1 MTINDLCG
9 NDSRFKYLAVDSRSV
24 FDPENTVFAAL
35 RTDVGDGH
43 RYIADLY
50 DKGVRAF
57 IVEKIPDGNFDDADF
72 LVTPA
77 VLRTLREIAHKRL
90 SANYRGVIITGS
102 EGKTTLKELL
112 YRAMRKTDNVAR
124 SPRSWN
130 SSIGLPL
137 AIWDMTHTGA
147 GGTLL
152 TEAGIDGAGQGAV
165 IADVLTPSHTI
176 AAITPITSEHDE
188 AFASHQDK
196 ILEKI
201 NVIRNTNTVIYDNSD
216 PLLGELLSREMPHAK
231 LLPVS
236 QGSHPSVYH
245 ALADKV
251 LDELGFSADSR
262 ENIDS
267 LPLTVK
273 RREIVEGSYG
283 NTIFTDSFTADFR
296 SLIDSLD
303 FMRRHA
309 SPLRPKIL
317 FLGRMLDDNKHSDT
331 EIAQTAGLFG
341 IERVERISP
350 QLLSDIHSGKEYHD
364 MQILL
369 FGEHDELFDKVS
381 GALESAGHETTLEID
396 LDAMAH
402 NYNYYRSIVPS
413 GTGIVAMVKADAY
426 GMGSI
431 ETGKTMQALGAAYLA
446 VAVIEEGIAL
456 REAGVTMPILVLN
469 PVTNRYPA
477 LFAHRL
483 EPAVFST
490 DELDTLIAEA
500 RAYGVTEYPVHL
512 KLDTGMHRVG
522 FLDTQ
527 LDEIPPR
534 LARTNAVKVAS
545 VFSHLATADCLDK
558 DAYTA
563 HQIKAFKHMTTRLRQ
578 SLGYDFKRHILN
590 TAGMMRFADCGDYEM
605 GRLGIGLY
613 GISPYQG
620 PESAKLRP
628 VAAFRSHIISIK
640 HWPLDTPIGYACKD
654 HTCEDDAIIATV
666 PVGYADGVF
675 RRLGNGRTSFI
686 VNGVECPTV
695 GNICMDLC
703 MIDVTNA
710 PGVKVGDTVE
720 IFGPNTPV
728 QRLASIM
735 GTIPYEI
742 LTSVSRRVK
751 RVYVKE

>member
-1 MTINDLCG
+1 MTIHDLCG
-9 NDSRFKYLAVDSRSV
+9 NDSRLKYLAVDSRSV
-24 FDPENTVFAAL
+24 FDPEATVFAAL

-43 RYIADLY
+43 RYVADLY
-50 DKGVRAF
+50 SRGVRVF
-57 IVEKIPDGNFDDADF
+57 IVESIPEGDFGDAVF
-72 LVTPA
+72 IVVPS
-77 VLRTLREIAHKRL
+77 VLAALREIARKRL
-90 SANYRGVIITGS
+90 TAAYRGVIITGS

-112 YRAMRKTDNVAR
+112 YRAMRSTGNVAR

-130 SSIGLPL
+130 SGIGLPL
-137 AIWDMTHTGA
+137 AVWDMTHTIDSGI
-147 GGTLL
+147 LL
-152 TEAGIDGAGQGAV
+152 TEAGIDGPGQGALL
-165 IADVLTPSHTI
+165 AEVLAPSHKI
-176 AAITPITSEHDE
+176 AVMTPVTNEHDE
-188 AFASHQDK
+188 AFASHEEK
-196 ILEKI
+196 IIEKI
-201 NVIRNTNTVIYDNSD
+201 NVFRNAEVVVYDCSD
-216 PLLGELLSREMPHAK
+216 PAVGGLLQRELPAAK
-231 LLPVS
+231 LFPVS
-236 QGSHPSVYH
+236 QGEHSSVYH
-245 ALADKV
+245 ALADRV
-251 LDELGFSADSR
+251 MEELGFDSASR
-262 ENIDS
+262 AALAS
-267 LPLTVK
+267 LTLTSK
-273 RREIVEGSYG
+273 RREIVDGSYG

-296 SLIDSLD
+296 SLVDSLD

-309 SPLRPKIL
+309 SPLRPKVL
-317 FLGRMLDDNKHSDT
+317 LLGSLLDDSLHSEA
-331 EIAQTAGLFG
+331 EITGTAKKFG
-341 IERVERISP
+341 IERVERITP
-350 QLLSDIHSGKEYHD
+350 QLLGDIHSGKELHN

-369 FGEHDELFDKVS
+369 FGEHDELFNKVS

-402 NYNYYRSIVPS
+402 NYNYYRSIVPA

-426 GMGSI
+426 GVGSI

-456 REAGVTMPILVLN
+456 REAGVTMPVIVLN

-500 RAYGVTEYPVHL
+500 EAYGVENYPVHL

-527 LDEIPPR
+527 LGDIPGR
-534 LARTNAVKVAS
+534 LGRTKAVKVSS

-558 DAYTA
+558 DAYTL
-563 HQIKAFKHMTTRLRQ
+563 HQIKAFKRMAATLRA

-590 TAGMMRFADCGDYEM
+590 TAGMMRFAACGDYEM

-613 GISPYQG
+613 GISPYEG
-620 PESAKLRP
+620 PESANLRP

-640 HWPLDTPIGYACKD
+640 HWPLDTPIGYGCKD
-654 HTCEDDAIIATV
+654 HTCEDDSVIATV

-675 RRLGNGRTSFI
+675 RRFGNGRTSFV

-720 IFGPNTPV
+720 IFGPHMPV
-728 QRLASIM
+728 ERLAAIM
-735 GTIPYEI
+735 STIPYEI

>member
-1 MTINDLCG
+1 MTVNDLCG
-9 NDSRFKYLAVDSRSV
+9 NNSRLKYLAVDSRSV
-24 FDPENTVFAAL
+24 FDPEATVFAAL

-43 RYIADLY
+43 RYIAELY
-50 DKGVRAF
+50 KRGVRTF
-57 IVEKIPDGNFDDADF
+57 IVENLPQGDF
-72 LVTPA
+72 AEAQFVLVPSVPA
-77 VLRTLREIAHKRL
+77 ALREIAHKRL
-90 SANYRGVIITGS
+90 TDAYHGVIITGS

-112 YRAMRKTDNVAR
+112 YLAMRNKASVAR

-130 SSIGLPL
+130 SSIGVPL
-137 AIWDMTHTGA
+137 AIWDMTHA
-147 GGTLL
+147 IDGGTLL
-152 TEAGIDGAGQGAV
+152 TEAGIDGPGQGTILAS
-165 IADVLTPSHTI
+165 VLAPSHKI
-176 AAITPITSEHDE
+176 AAITPVTEEHDA
-188 AFASHQDK
+188 AFASHEKK

-201 NVIRNTNTVIYDNSD
+201 NVIRNVGTVVYDCSN
-216 PLLGELLSREMPHAK
+216 PMLGELLQREMPSAK
-231 LLPVS
+231 LMPVERGDHS
-236 QGSHPSVYH
+236 SIYH

-251 LDELGFSADSR
+251 LAELGIDAASR
-262 ENIDS
+262 AVLGS
-267 LPLTVK
+267 LPLTSK
-273 RREIVEGSYG
+273 RRQIVEGSYG
-283 NTIFTDSFTADFR
+283 NTIFTDCFTADFR
-296 SLIDSLD
+296 SLVDALD

-309 SPLRPKIL
+309 TPLRPTVL
-317 FLGRMLDDNKHSDT
+317 MLGEMLDETMHSDA
-331 EIAQTAGLFG
+331 EIARTAAQFG
-341 IERVERISP
+341 ISRVERITP
-350 QLLSDIHSGKEYHD
+350 ALLGDIHSGKKFHD
-364 MQILL
+364 TQILL
-369 FGEHDELFDKVS
+369 FGEHDALFNKVS

-402 NYNYYRSIVPS
+402 NYNYYRSLLPP
-413 GTGIVAMVKADAY
+413 GTGIMAMVKADAY
-426 GMGSI
+426 GMGAI
-431 ETGKTMQALGAAYLA
+431 ETGKTMQALGAAQLA

-500 RAYGVTEYPVHL
+500 EAYGVENYPVHL

-527 LDEIPPR
+527 LDEIPAR
-534 LARTNAVKVAS
+534 MARTKAVKVAS

-558 DAYTA
+558 DAYTR
-563 HQIKAFKHMTTRLRQ
+563 HQIKAFKRMTATLRK
-578 SLGYDFKRHILN
+578 SLGYDFRRHILN

-605 GRLGIGLY
+605 ARLGIGLY
-613 GISPYQG
+613 GISPYRG
-620 PESAKLRP
+620 PESANLQP
-628 VAAFRSHIISIK
+628 VAAFRSHIISLK
-640 HWPLDTPIGYACKD
+640 HWPLDTPIGYGCKD

-675 RRLGNGRTSFI
+675 RRFGNGRACFV

-720 IFGPNTPV
+720 IFGPDMPV
-728 QRLASIM
+728 ERLADIM
-735 GTIPYEI
+735 STIPYEI